1 MATPTL
7 PPFHIRP
14 LCSHSLPDGSTGFSV
29 QLEYRD
35 DTGQV
40 RAIFASG
47 ATEQEAIFAAQQ
59 KLVEAVRT

>member
-1 MATPTL
+1 MATL

-14 LCSHSLPDGSTGFSV
+14 LCSYALPDGSTGFSV
-29 QLEYRD
+29 QLEYCD
-35 DTGQV
+35 ETGYV

-47 ATEQEAIFAAQQ
+47 STEQEAILAAQQ